1 MLQVRRTASRVTSFK
16 KVRLPGMPGG
26 RVACADMGS
35 PLDACHEELSAAPP
49 LYATL
54 IHTAVRMDVDVATR
68 ERLARGCL
76 GKIVKGEGGDASAPA
91 VGGGSAG
98 GAVALP
104 AAVVPTEPL
113 QLSPEETFFMA
124 HNLRCL
130 RVTRLGDAAPMSSAE
145 LWRELV
151 RLVPRFAYTYTA
163 FVHFRAAGWMA
174 RPGLQF
180 GADMV
185 LYRRHPEYVHSDYAA
200 IVLPPGKHEV
210 PFLEMQAIGRMCEQV
225 NKGVIYAYV
234 SATEGFVGPAEQGVG
249 VLEHLAVE
257 LVEVSRFLQEKH
269 RNQSGPVRGETQADL
284 DVALR
289 RVDGFEMS
297 EGELRRLLP
306 PELFPKEEGDEGDED
321 GSDKGQNG
329 QEGERATPE
338 GGKKLKGEHPKR
350 KSGEAAGGRVFFAK
364 GTLPKKQRR

>member
-1 MLQVRRTASRVTSFK
+1 MPQRPLGAARARGPPAAMLQVRRTASRVTSFK

-124 HNLRCL
+124 HNLQCL

-225 NKGVIYAYV
+225 NKVRA
-234 SATEGFVGPAEQGVG
+234 GPRSGA
-249 VLEHLAVE
+249 LPPIPPLLACA
-257 LVEVSRFLQEKH
+257 RA
-269 RNQSGPVRGETQADL
+269 RARARADACTAVRLRAN
-284 DVALR
+284 ALR
-289 RVDGFEMS
+289 RV
-297 EGELRRLLP
+297 
-306 PELFPKEEGDEGDED
+306 
-321 GSDKGQNG
+321 
-329 QEGERATPE
+329 
-338 GGKKLKGEHPKR
+338 
-350 KSGEAAGGRVFFAK
+350 
-364 GTLPKKQRR
+364 